1 MIPGI
6 VLAAGASSRMGRPK
20 ALLQAAGMTFVRRI
34 LRALRDGG
42 VSSAIVVVRPGSPQ
56 LIEEIGRAGFGRAI
70 ENPRADEG
78 GQLSSLLVGINAVD
92 APDVR
97 GALVTLVD
105 VPLITSATI
114 RTLLDR
120 AAASSAPVLRAVHHG
135 RHGHPV
141 VFKRE
146 VFDALRM
153 ADPAIGAKAVMHS
166 LEVEDV
172 EVDDAG
178 VTRDVDTPEDY
189 EELQH

>member
-34 LRALRDGG
+34 LGALRDGG
-42 VSSAIVVVRPGSPQ
+42 VVSAVVVVRPGAPQ
-56 LIEEIGRAGFGRAI
+56 LVEEIGRAGFGRAI

-78 GQLSSLLVGINAVD
+78 GQLSSLLVGIDAVD
-92 APDVR
+92 GREIPGV
-97 GALVTLVD
+97 LVTLVD
-105 VPLITSATI
+105 VPMISSATI

-120 AAASSAPVLRAVHHG
+120 AAVSPAPVLRAVHRG

-146 VFDALRM
+146 VFAALRA

-172 EVDDAG
+172 EVDDPG
-178 VTRDVDTPEDY
+178 VTEDVDTPEDY
-189 EELQH
+189 ERLQR